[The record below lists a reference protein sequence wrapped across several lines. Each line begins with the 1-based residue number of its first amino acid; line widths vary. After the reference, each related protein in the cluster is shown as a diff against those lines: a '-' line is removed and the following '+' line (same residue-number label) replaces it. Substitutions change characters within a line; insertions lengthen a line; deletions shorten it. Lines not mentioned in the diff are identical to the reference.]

1 MKPLD
6 VIEDIRAGLGTS
18 QVLTPV
24 HTLALEHAEEAFCGC
39 IVGAAADCTHAANEM
54 VAFEKTLILV
64 TGELTAAVG
73 MQDHRCA
80 RLALPPGHARGLQDY
95 LALLAQQACDA
106 IEAARCASITQLCP
120 HARAT
125 EDAVAL
131 TVQSL
136 DALEQSL
143 VILSAC
149 TGGSLPPSV
158 IPARRDL

>member
-54 VAFEKTLILV
+54 VAIEKTLILV

-80 RLALPPGHARGLQDY
+80 RLALPQGHEHGLQDK
-95 LALLAQQACDA
+95 LALLAMTHRPAHDDA
-106 IEAARCASITQLCP
+106 RVQIKH
-120 HARAT
+120 HA
-125 EDAVAL
+125 
-131 TVQSL
+131 
-136 DALEQSL
+136 
-143 VILSAC
+143 
-149 TGGSLPPSV
+149 
-158 IPARRDL
+158 